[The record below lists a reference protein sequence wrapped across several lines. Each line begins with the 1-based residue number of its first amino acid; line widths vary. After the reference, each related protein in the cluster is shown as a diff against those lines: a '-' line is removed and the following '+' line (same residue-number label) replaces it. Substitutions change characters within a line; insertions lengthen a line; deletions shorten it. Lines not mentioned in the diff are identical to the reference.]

1 MNGTIEKDQIP
12 SLTAGVNADAPTLTE
27 AAIAKK
33 PETIER
39 GKRDHEVI
47 TSSKIKKVTKKVTK
61 KVAKKIAKEI
71 ATKVAKKVESKL
83 PTAGVERLRNGI
95 SSIPSESKTLG
106 MTYGQLQG
114 ALKRELGAAGYT
126 ALIKAN
132 RAAKSK
138 VTKPKA
144 AKPKSRA
151 KKSTRAKAKK

>member
-47 TSSKIKKVTKKVTK
+47 TSSKIKKVTKKV
-61 KVAKKIAKEI
+61 AKKIAKEI
-71 ATKVAKKVESKL
+71 AKKVAKKVEPKL
-83 PTAGVERLRNGI
+83 PTAGVERLRSGT

-138 VTKPKA
+138 VTKQKA
-144 AKPKSRA
+144 AKPKSKA
-151 KKSTRAKAKK
+151 KPAKAASKKRSRK

>member
-12 SLTAGVNADAPTLTE
+12 NLTAGANAGAPTLTE
-27 AAIAKK
+27 AAIARK
-33 PETIER
+33 PRAPKT
-39 GKRDHEVI
+39 
-47 TSSKIKKVTKKVTK
+47 KV
-61 KVAKKIAKEI
+61 
-71 ATKVAKKVESKL
+71 ATKVAKRVAKRVEPKL
-83 PTAGVERLRNGI
+83 PTAGVERLRNGT

-138 VTKPKA
+138 ARTGV
-144 AKPKSRA
+144 AKPVAKKSRA
-151 KKSTRAKAKK
+151 KPAKAASKKRSRKVKATQ